1 MLWTAGRT
9 DWRTDE
15 QTVKDELTEGRT
27 DETGSRT
34 AETGSRTEGQMARPT
49 DGRTDG
55 RTDVRANT
63 ETYPMTTRKHIV
75 GW

>member
-9 DWRTDE
+9 DWRTDG
-15 QTVKDELTEGRT
+15 QTVMAELTDG
-27 DETGSRT
+27 RT

-55 RTDVRANT
+55 RTLGLT
-63 ETYPMTTRKHIV
+63 
-75 GW
+75 